1 MLFSTLPDPPVIN
14 IAISGT
20 SSAGEIYSLT
30 CDVSLSQNL
39 RQSPVIEW
47 VGPDG
52 KVIDNMSLRDVSLI
66 NSSPS
71 TTITLIFNPLRTS
84 HSGMFWCRATLTD
97 RAANI
102 RIINN
107 SSFTITINSK

>member
-1 MLFSTLPDPPVIN
+1 MPDPPVIN
-14 IAISGT
+14 ITISGN
-20 SSAGEIYSLT
+20 SSAGEVYSLT

-39 RQSPVIEW
+39 RQSSVIEW

-52 KVIDNMSLRDVSLI
+52 NVIDNTTLRDMSLAS
-66 NSSPS
+66 SSPS
-71 TTITLIFNPLRTS
+71 TTLTLIINPLRTS
-84 HSGMFWCRATLTD
+84 HRGMYWCRATLTD
-97 RAANI
+97 TAANI